1 MKFRFLLSVLSL
13 LLTGLSLQAQTESL
27 TPEQRFFA
35 AMAEAPQD
43 QTKTA
48 GGSGGKDFKE
58 VFPDGGILVGFDV
71 WQAPYGGAEKVIY
84 AICPIYQTLAGRQ
97 RGKIQGSKPDNAE
110 KTTIEAKDGDA
121 VSSISIRTGSVVDGL
136 QLQFRKIDYFG
147 FQLTASNSYRS
158 DTVGGDGG
166 AKRLSPLTSNGRPIV
181 GIYGGK
187 ALALDRIGL
196 IYADKK

>member
-1 MKFRFLLSVLSL
+1 MKLRFPLALCV
-13 LLTGLSLQAQTESL
+13 LLTGLFLPVQAESL
-27 TPEQRFFA
+27 TPEERFFA

-84 AICPIYQTLAGRQ
+84 AICPIYQTLTGRQ
-97 RGKIQGSKPDNAE
+97 RGKVQGSKPENAE
-110 KTTIEAKDGDA
+110 KITIEAKEGDA
-121 VSSISIRTGSVVDGL
+121 VSSISIRTGAVVDGL
-136 QLQFRKIDYFG
+136 QLQYRKIDYFG

-158 DTVGGDGG
+158 DVVGGDGG
-166 AKRLSPLTSNGRPIV
+166 AKRLSPLSSNGRPIV

-187 ALALDRIGL
+187 ALALDRLGL

>member
-1 MKFRFLLSVLSL
+1 MKLPLRLIVVILLS
-13 LLTGLSLQAQTESL
+13 TGLAAHAQSSSPT

-35 AMAEAPQD
+35 AMLEAPQD

-58 VFPDGGILVGFDV
+58 VFPEGGILVGFDV
-71 WQAPYGGAEKVIY
+71 WETTYGGAEKVVS
-84 AICPIYQTLAGRQ
+84 AICPIYQTLSGRH
-97 RGKIQGSKPDNAE
+97 RGKVQGSTQNAE
-110 KTTIEAKDGDA
+110 KITIEAKEGDA
-121 VSSISIRTGSVVDGL
+121 VASVQIRTGSVVDGL
-136 QLQFRKIDYFG
+136 QLMYRKIDYFG

-158 DTVGGDGG
+158 DQVGGDGG
-166 AKRLSPLTSNGRPIV
+166 SRRLSPLTTNGKPIV

-187 ALALDRIGL
+187 ALVLDRLGL